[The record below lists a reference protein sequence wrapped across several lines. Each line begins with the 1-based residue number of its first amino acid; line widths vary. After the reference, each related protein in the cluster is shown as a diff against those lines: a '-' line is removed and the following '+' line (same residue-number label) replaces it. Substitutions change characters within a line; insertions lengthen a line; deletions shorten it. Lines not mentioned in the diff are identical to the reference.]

1 MSSLVSRARAF
12 AFAAHN
18 AIDHRRKYTDE
29 PYTNHLERVAGLVA
43 SVVDDPAMIA
53 AAYLHDTVEDTE
65 VTIEDIEREFGAD
78 VATLVAGLTDV
89 SSPEDGDRA
98 FRKKLDREHIA
109 DCDERVHTI
118 KLADLIDN
126 AGSIPAS
133 ASFAS
138 VYMNEKRQL
147 LSVLQDGDVTLLNKA
162 QDIVDRWFGGPGNS
176 RQVFDR

>member
-1 MSSLVSRARAF
+1 MNSLTTRAKRF

-18 AIDHRRKYTDE
+18 AIGHRRKYTDE

-89 SSPEDGDRA
+89 SRPGDGNRA
-98 FRKKLDREHIA
+98 YRKKLDREHIA
-109 DCDERVHTI
+109 DGDERVHTI

-126 AGSIPAS
+126 AGSIPGS

-147 LSVLQDGDVTLLNKA
+147 LSVLQDGNATLLNMA
-162 QDIVDRWFGGPGNS
+162 QEIVDRWFGSGGKS
-176 RQVFDR
+176 R

>member
-1 MSSLVSRARAF
+1 MNNLVSRAREF

-29 PYTNHLERVAGLVA
+29 PYTNHLERVAELVA

-65 VTIEDIEREFGAD
+65 VTIEDIEREFGGD
-78 VATLVAGLTDV
+78 VATLVDGLTDV
-89 SSPEDGDRA
+89 SRPDDGNRA
-98 FRKKLDREHIA
+98 HRKRLDREHTA
-109 DCDERVHTI
+109 AGDERVHTI

-126 AGSIPAS
+126 AGSIPGS
-133 ASFAS
+133 SSFAG

-147 LSVLQDGDVTLLNKA
+147 LAVLQDGNATLLTRA
-162 QDIVDRWFGGPGNS
+162 QGIVDRWFGSQGKS
-176 RQVFDR
+176 R